1 MTKSY
6 YAIDKPYLSNGLR
19 KSYCKK
25 LEVHKME
32 LNESSKL
39 YYAIETYEF
48 KKGKWVVVKTASKS
62 MYASTTIQ
70 RSICK
75 DAYLSNGMIL
85 FEKFDDAADT
95 KFLLIEKLKFEY
107 ERELKYIKD
116 LMERN
121 VPDVTKECNKIRL
134 KHAELFI

>member
-32 LNESSKL
+32 LNENSKI
-39 YYAIETYEF
+39 YCAVQTYEF
-48 KKGKWVVVKTASKS
+48 KKGQWVVVKTASKS
-62 MYASTTIQ
+62 TYASAKVHTT
-70 RSICK
+70 ICK
-75 DAYLSNGMIL
+75 DSPLNNTMLL
-85 FEKFDDAADT
+85 FEKFDDAVDT
-95 KFLLIEKLKFEY
+95 KYLLLEKLKSEY
-107 ERELKYIKD
+107 KKEIEYIKD

-121 VPDVTKECNKIRL
+121 VPDVSDECDKIRL

>member
-39 YYAIETYEF
+39 YCAIETYEF
-48 KKGKWVVVKTASKS
+48 KRGEWVTVKTASKS
-62 MYASTTIQ
+62 TYALAKVHTT
-70 RSICK
+70 ICK
-75 DAYLSNGMIL
+75 DTHLNNGMLL

-95 KFLLIEKLKFEY
+95 KFLLLEKLKIEY
-107 ERELKYIKD
+107 QNEIEYIKD

-121 VPDVTKECNKIRL
+121 VPDVSDECNKIRL